1 MEEKTLKDKLNDPVN
16 HPSHYTDG
24 NIEVIT
30 YIQDK
35 GLIEG
40 FCLGNV
46 IKYVSRSG
54 KKLSSSQSLESKK
67 IQDLEKAAWYL
78 NYYINY
84 LKEMSDK

>member
-1 MEEKTLKDKLNDPVN
+1 MEEKTLKDKLNDPVS

-35 GLIEG
+35 GFIEG

-67 IQDLEKAAWYL
+67 IQDLEKAVWYL